1 MTKHELQALEEQLLA
16 PATRTSRAALDELI
30 DETFLEFGASGR
42 IWSKAELLDAL
53 AAAAPIGD
61 FRVSGFETRD
71 LGGGCVLVTYVLTVT
86 NGDRRQTLRSSI
98 WKRDGNRWRVCF
110 HQGTPRP

>member
-1 MTKHELQALEEQLLA
+1 MRKHELQTLEEQLLS

-30 DETFLEFGASGR
+30 DETFREFGASGH
-42 IWSKAELLDAL
+42 IWSKPDLLDAL
-53 AAAAPIGD
+53 PAAPPIGD
-61 FRVSGFETRD
+61 FRMTEFSTRD

-86 NGDRRQTLRSSI
+86 DGRRGQTLRSSI
-98 WKRDGNRWRVCF
+98 WKRAGNRWRVCF